1 MRILLKLV
9 IALLVLVGL
18 VAAAFYQIYF
28 KTGQYVHE
36 GELASPPS
44 QSLPD
49 ANWVDLFDGK
59 TLTGWVPKLVGSP
72 AGEDAHNTFR
82 VQDGTITVA
91 YDDYPQWGGEFGHLF
106 YHLPFTRY
114 ALQLEYRFM
123 GEQIAE
129 GAAMAWAWRNSGV
142 MIHSQAPDSMT
153 LTQDF
158 PVSLEVQLLGA
169 HPDEHRPTANLCTPG
184 THVELRGKRHTQHCM
199 LSTSPSFVG
208 DEWIT
213 LEVEVRGDELV
224 RHFIN
229 GQLVFEYSKPHL
241 DTWMGP
247 GKQLAA
253 DGSEE
258 AITGGHIAL
267 QSESHPV
274 QFRSI
279 RVTPLN

>member
-1 MRILLKLV
+1 MRNLLKLIIV
-9 IALLVLVGL
+9 LLVLVGA
-18 VAAAFYQIYF
+18 VAAVFYQVYF

-36 GELASPPS
+36 GALASPPS
-44 QSLPD
+44 ESID
-49 ANWVDLFDGK
+49 DNAWVTIFDGQ
-59 TLTGWVPKLVGSP
+59 TLDGWIPKLVGSP
-72 AGEDAHNTFR
+72 LGEDNRNTFR
-82 VQDGTITVA
+82 VQDGSITVA
-91 YDDYPQWGGEFGHLF
+91 YDDYPQWSGEFGHLF
-106 YHLPFTRY
+106 YHLPFTHY
-114 ALQLEYRFM
+114 VLQLEYRFD

-153 LTQDF
+153 LAQDF

-199 LSTSPSFVG
+199 LSTSPSIVG
-208 DEWIT
+208 DEWVT
-213 LEVEVRGDELV
+213 LEVEVRGDDVV

-229 GQLVFEYSKPHL
+229 GELVFEYSQPHL

-247 GKQLAA
+247 GKQFA
-253 DGSEE
+253 DNGSHI
-258 AITGGHIAL
+258 AIDGGYIAL

-274 QFRSI
+274 QFRDI
-279 RVTPLN
+279 RIAPLN

>member
-1 MRILLKLV
+1 MRILLKV
-9 IALLVLVGL
+9 IGALLVLAVV
-18 VAAAFYQIYF
+18 VAAVFYQIYY
-28 KTGQYVHE
+28 KTGQYAHE
-36 GELASPPS
+36 GPMAAPPS
-44 QSLPD
+44 DTIAD
-49 ANWVDLFDGK
+49 AQWIEIFDGK
-59 TLTGWVPKLVGSP
+59 SLDGWQPKLVGSP
-72 AGEDAHNTFR
+72 LGEDSRDTFR
-82 VQDGTITVA
+82 VQDGSITVA
-91 YDDYPQWGGEFGHLF
+91 YDNYPQWSGEFGHLF
-106 YHLPFTRY
+106 YHQPFTHY
-114 ALQLEYRFM
+114 ALQLEYRFL

-142 MIHSQAPDSMT
+142 MVHSQAPQSMA

-184 THVELRGKRHTQHCM
+184 THVELHGNRHTQHCM

-213 LEVEVRGDELV
+213 LEVEVRGNELV

-229 GQLVFEYSKPHL
+229 GELVFEYGKPHL

-253 DGSEE
+253 NGSEV
-258 AITGGHIAL
+258 AIKGGYIAL

-274 QFRSI
+274 QFRNI
-279 RVTPLN
+279 KIVRLD

>member
-1 MRILLKLV
+1 MRVLLKLIIV
-9 IALLVLVGL
+9 LLVLLGA
-18 VAAAFYQIYF
+18 VAAVFYQVYF

-36 GELASPPS
+36 GALASPPS
-44 QSLPD
+44 ESIADD
-49 ANWVDLFDGK
+49 AWVTIFDGE
-59 TLTGWVPKLVGSP
+59 TLDGWTPKLVGSP
-72 AGEDAHNTFR
+72 LGEDNRNTFR
-82 VQDGTITVA
+82 VQDSSITVA
-91 YDDYPQWGGEFGHLF
+91 YDDYPQWSGEFGHLF
-106 YHLPFTRY
+106 YHLPFTHY
-114 ALQLEYRFM
+114 VLQLEYRFT

-142 MIHSQAPDSMT
+142 MIHAQAPESMT

-184 THVELRGKRHTQHCM
+184 THVALHGKRHTQHCM
-199 LSTSPSFVG
+199 FSASPSFVG

-213 LEVEVRGDELV
+213 LEVEVRGNELV

-229 GQLVFEYSKPHL
+229 GKLVFEYSQPHL

-258 AITGGHIAL
+258 AIKGGYIAL

-274 QFRSI
+274 QFRDI
-279 RVTPLN
+279 KIVPLD